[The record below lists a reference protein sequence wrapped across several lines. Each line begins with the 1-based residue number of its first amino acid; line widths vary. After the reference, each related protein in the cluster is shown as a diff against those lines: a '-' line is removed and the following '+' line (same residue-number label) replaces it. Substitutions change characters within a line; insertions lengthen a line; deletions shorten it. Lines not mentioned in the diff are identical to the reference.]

1 MEARESR
8 KPHSDVAGRDRRRQQ
23 GRLAAER
30 SSRRSGRRAWRVAS
44 PQETNHFRSQRS
56 RLGCHQHHRRGSRGT
71 ADLAETE
78 SRQGAGH
85 RRISTEQDC
94 ALMRILKLTAGVEKK
109 LLRGRLERDREAESI
124 AARIIA
130 DVRKRGDTAVA
141 SWAKKLDGIDLR
153 HGGIWVPQQE
163 IRAARKEVSA
173 RFLAAVGHAASNIRR
188 VAEKQLPR
196 PWSLEVEPGVAIS
209 QLVRPI
215 EAIGCYIPGGRFALI
230 STMLMTV
237 VPSQVAGVQRIAAV
251 CPQPNPG
258 LLAAADLLGV
268 TQIARIGG
276 AQAIAAVAYGTK
288 SVPRVE
294 KICGPGNRFV
304 TAAKQLVSS
313 DCAIDL
319 PAGPTEAIVLASSG
333 NPKWIAADLLAQA
346 EHAPDAGSF
355 LVTPSLKLANA
366 VLKEVQSQLAKLPSN
381 NPAHASM
388 RDTGVILLAPSLEAA
403 CVFSNRFAP
412 EHLSL
417 PDNSGTLLKQI
428 CAAGTIFLGP
438 WGAQPLG
445 DYISGSN
452 HVLPTGGWARMRGG
466 LSTADFLKCL
476 TVQTIE
482 RAGFERLADDAVKL
496 ARAEGLLAHANAVEV
511 RR

>member
-1 MEARESR
+1 
-8 KPHSDVAGRDRRRQQ
+8 
-23 GRLAAER
+23 
-30 SSRRSGRRAWRVAS
+30 
-44 PQETNHFRSQRS
+44 
-56 RLGCHQHHRRGSRGT
+56 
-71 ADLAETE
+71 
-78 SRQGAGH
+78 
-85 RRISTEQDC
+85 
-94 ALMRILKLTAGVEKK
+94 MRILKLTSAVENN
-109 LLRGRLERDREAESI
+109 LLRARHERDLEAERV

-130 DVRKRGDTAVA
+130 DVRKRGDAA
-141 SWAKKLDGIDLR
+141 LAAWAKKLDRTDLR
-153 HGGIWVPQQE
+153 RSGVWVSQRE
-163 IRAARKEVSA
+163 INAARKQVKPE
-173 RFLAAVGHAASNIRR
+173 FLGALRHAEKNIRC

-196 PWSLEVEPGVAIS
+196 PWSFEVEPGVTIS

-215 EAIGCYIPGGRFALI
+215 EAIGCYIPGGRFALV
-230 STMLMTV
+230 STLLMTV
-237 VPSQVAGVQRIAAV
+237 TPARVAGVNRITVV
-251 CPQPNPG
+251 CPKPNPE
-258 LLAAADLLGV
+258 LLAAAGLLGV

-276 AQAIAAVAYGTK
+276 AQAIAALAYGTK
-288 SVPRVE
+288 SIPRVD
-294 KICGPGNRFV
+294 KIFGPGNRFV

-319 PAGPTEAIVLASSG
+319 PAGPTEAIVLAAKG
-333 NPKWIAADLLAQA
+333 NPRWIAADLLAQA

-366 VLKEVQSQLAKLPSN
+366 VQEEVQAQLTKIPLD

-388 RDTGVILLAPSLEAA
+388 RNTGAILLAPSLEAA

-417 PDNSGTLLKQI
+417 PENPGALLKKI
-428 CAAGTIFLGP
+428 SAAGTIFLGP

-466 LSTADFLKCL
+466 LSAADFVKGIS
-476 TVQTIE
+476 VQTIQ
-482 RAGFERLADDAVKL
+482 RAGFERLAKDAVRL